1 MAHFAEIDAQGLVLR
16 VIVISNADAQTHG
29 QDDEGAGIAFC
40 QSLFGADTRWVQTS
54 YTGKKRRRFAGI
66 GYRYD
71 AERDAFIAPQPFPS
85 WRLDDTTAWVAP
97 TPMPDDGVQY
107 IWDEA
112 AQYWKPL
119 S

>member
-1 MAHFAEIDAQGLVLR
+1 MKSLLR
-16 VIVISNADAQTHG
+16 HIGDTG
-29 QDDEGAGIAFC
+29 QDVSKPGARINAVQLCGLDQA
-40 QSLFGADTRWVQTS
+40 TRWVQTS

-85 WRLDDTTAWVAP
+85 WRLDNTTAWVAP
-97 TPMPDDGVQY
+97 TPMPDDGGQY

>member
-29 QDDEGAGIAFC
+29 QDDEAAGIAFC

-66 GYRYD
+66 GSRYD
-71 AERDAFIAPQPFPS
+71 VERDAFIAPQPFPS
-85 WRLDDTTAWVAP
+85 WRLDETAAWVAP
-97 TPMPDDGVQY
+97 TPMPDDGGQY

-119 S
+119 P

>member
-1 MAHFAEIDAQGLVLR
+1 VE
-16 VIVISNADAQTHG
+16 N
-29 QDDEGAGIAFC
+29 
-40 QSLFGADTRWVQTS
+40 TRWVQTS

-71 AERDAFIAPQPFPS
+71 AERDAFIPPQPFPS
-85 WRLDDTTAWVAP
+85 WRLDDTAAWVAP
-97 TPMPDDGVQY
+97 TPMPDDGGQY
-107 IWDEA
+107 IWDEG